1 MINGEITNK
10 TSTKVDTRNK
20 KSIDLNKRAEL
31 EKELNIQRNPKNKKK
46 GPISSDMKMNQL
58 NYYHEIAKN
67 NIHFLMNNPTI
78 KEIIRITSNES
89 VFDQLKAKEESK
101 DLSKFLDNLPLKR
114 VERINYKGLEIGNM
128 RKDLQNNNKAYIN
141 KEKGKKLA
149 GNLFEKR
156 KREGSV
162 NFIPVL
168 TVDNLF
174 NYKTYYQPPKKK
186 SVVNTK
192 NKNNFMETNNES
204 WLKKYKHKTH
214 INNNKM
220 NKSNVNESNQHN
232 NAISIIN
239 NYKEKNNNLDS
250 ARIESNKY
258 KKDFDIEKQKD
269 KQPPGK
275 IMINKEKSINT
286 IYNNNNN
293 IITNKYNQFNH
304 RNNNDLP
311 RRTLSQNFSDNKYIF
326 RKDFQNRYNKE
337 NPNETSLNQDKLTRH
352 TIFSSNNLP
361 IHNPIPNQ
369 KGGSVIIVNNRR
381 SNANT
386 NNIHE
391 IKEIKVLKKQDL
403 TQKNNKY
410 EPKVNINNNNLTRI
424 KVTKVLNV

>member
-1 MINGEITNK
+1 MINAEITNK
-10 TSTKVDTRNK
+10 TSTKVDTKNQ
-20 KSIDLNKRAEL
+20 KSNDFNKRAEL
-31 EKELNIQRNPKNKKK
+31 EKELNIQRNQKNRKK
-46 GPISSDMKMNQL
+46 GPMSSDIKMNQL
-58 NYYHEIAKN
+58 NYYNEIAKN

-128 RKDLQNNNKAYIN
+128 RKDLQNNNNKAYIN

-162 NFIPVL
+162 KFIPVL

-174 NYKTYYQPPKKK
+174 NYKTFYQPPKKQ

-192 NKNNFMETNNES
+192 NKNNFMQTNNES

-214 INNNKM
+214 INNNKG
-220 NKSNVNESNQHN
+220 NKSNINEN
-232 NAISIIN
+232 NLNNKAISIIN

-250 ARIESNKY
+250 ARINSNEY
-258 KKDFDIEKQKD
+258 KKDFDNEKQKD
-269 KQPPGK
+269 KQAPEK
-275 IMINKEKSINT
+275 IMLKSEKPINSM
-286 IYNNNNN
+286 YNNN
-293 IITNKYNQFNH
+293 IIISNKNNEFNY
-304 RNNNDLP
+304 RNKNNFP
-311 RRTLSQNFSDNKYIF
+311 RRTLSQNFSDNKYLF
-326 RKDFQNRYNKE
+326 RKDFHNLYNKE
-337 NPNETSLNQDKLTRH
+337 NRNETSVNQDKLKRH
-352 TIFSSNNLP
+352 NISSNNNLS
-361 IHNPIPNQ
+361 IHNSIPDQ
-369 KGGSVIIVNNRR
+369 KGGSVIILNNRR

-386 NNIHE
+386 NNIQE
-391 IKEIKVLKKQDL
+391 IREIKVLKKQDL
-403 TQKNNKY
+403 TKKNITY
-410 EPKVNINNNNLTRI
+410 ESKVNMNNNNPTRI

>member
-1 MINGEITNK
+1 MINAEITNK
-10 TSTKVDTRNK
+10 TSTKVDTKNQ
-20 KSIDLNKRAEL
+20 KSNDFNKRAEL
-31 EKELNIQRNPKNKKK
+31 EKELNIQRNQKNRKK
-46 GPISSDMKMNQL
+46 GPMSSDIKMNQL
-58 NYYHEIAKN
+58 NYYNEIAKN

-128 RKDLQNNNKAYIN
+128 RKDLQNNNNKAHIN

-162 NFIPVL
+162 KFIPVL

-174 NYKTYYQPPKKK
+174 NYKTFYQPPKKQ

-192 NKNNFMETNNES
+192 NKNNFMQTNNES

-214 INNNKM
+214 INNNKG
-220 NKSNVNESNQHN
+220 NKSNINEN
-232 NAISIIN
+232 NLNNKAISIIN

-250 ARIESNKY
+250 ARINSNEY
-258 KKDFDIEKQKD
+258 KKDFDNEKQKD
-269 KQPPGK
+269 KQAPEK
-275 IMINKEKSINT
+275 IMLKSEKPINSM
-286 IYNNNNN
+286 YNNN
-293 IITNKYNQFNH
+293 IIISNKNNEFNY
-304 RNNNDLP
+304 RNKNNFP
-311 RRTLSQNFSDNKYIF
+311 RRTLSQNFSDNKYLF
-326 RKDFQNRYNKE
+326 RKDFHNLYNKE
-337 NPNETSLNQDKLTRH
+337 NRNETSVNQDKLRRH
-352 TIFSSNNLP
+352 NISSNNNLS
-361 IHNPIPNQ
+361 IHNSIPDQ
-369 KGGSVIIVNNRR
+369 KGGSVIILNNRR

-386 NNIHE
+386 NNIQE
-391 IKEIKVLKKQDL
+391 IREIKVLKKQDL
-403 TQKNNKY
+403 TKKNITY
-410 EPKVNINNNNLTRI
+410 ESKVNMNNNNPTRI

>member
-1 MINGEITNK
+1 MINAEITNK
-10 TSTKVDTRNK
+10 TSTKVDTKNQ
-20 KSIDLNKRAEL
+20 KSNDFNKRAEL
-31 EKELNIQRNPKNKKK
+31 EKELNIQRNQKNRKK
-46 GPISSDMKMNQL
+46 GPMSSDIKMNQL
-58 NYYHEIAKN
+58 NYYNEIAKN

-128 RKDLQNNNKAYIN
+128 RKDLQNNNNKAYIN

-162 NFIPVL
+162 KFIPVL

-174 NYKTYYQPPKKK
+174 NYKTFYQPPKKQ

-192 NKNNFMETNNES
+192 NKNNFMQTNNES

-214 INNNKM
+214 INNNKG
-220 NKSNVNESNQHN
+220 NKSNINEN
-232 NAISIIN
+232 NLNNKAISIIN

-250 ARIESNKY
+250 ARINSNEY
-258 KKDFDIEKQKD
+258 KKDFDNEKQKD
-269 KQPPGK
+269 KQTPEK
-275 IMINKEKSINT
+275 IMLKSEKPINSM
-286 IYNNNNN
+286 YNNN
-293 IITNKYNQFNH
+293 IIISNKNNEFNY
-304 RNNNDLP
+304 RNKNNFP
-311 RRTLSQNFSDNKYIF
+311 RRTLSQNFSDNKYLF
-326 RKDFQNRYNKE
+326 RKDFHNLYNKE
-337 NPNETSLNQDKLTRH
+337 NRNETSVNQDKLRRH
-352 TIFSSNNLP
+352 NISSNNNLS
-361 IHNPIPNQ
+361 IHNSIPDQ
-369 KGGSVIIVNNRR
+369 KGGSVIILNNRR

-386 NNIHE
+386 NNIQE
-391 IKEIKVLKKQDL
+391 IREIKVLKKQDL
-403 TQKNNKY
+403 TKKNITY
-410 EPKVNINNNNLTRI
+410 ESKVNMNNNNPTRI

>member
-1 MINGEITNK
+1 MINAEITNK
-10 TSTKVDTRNK
+10 TSTKVDTKNQ
-20 KSIDLNKRAEL
+20 KSNDFNKRAEL
-31 EKELNIQRNPKNKKK
+31 EKELNIQRNQKNKKK
-46 GPISSDMKMNQL
+46 GPMSSDIKMNQL
-58 NYYHEIAKN
+58 NYYNEIAKN

-128 RKDLQNNNKAYIN
+128 RKDLQNNNNKAYIN

-162 NFIPVL
+162 KFIPVL

-174 NYKTYYQPPKKK
+174 NYKTFYQPPKKQ

-192 NKNNFMETNNES
+192 NKNNFMQTNNES

-214 INNNKM
+214 INNNKG
-220 NKSNVNESNQHN
+220 NKSNINEN
-232 NAISIIN
+232 NLNNKAISIIN

-250 ARIESNKY
+250 ARINSNEY
-258 KKDFDIEKQKD
+258 KKDFDNEKQKD
-269 KQPPGK
+269 KQAPEK
-275 IMINKEKSINT
+275 IMLKSEKPINSM
-286 IYNNNNN
+286 YNNN
-293 IITNKYNQFNH
+293 IIISNKNNEFNY
-304 RNNNDLP
+304 RNKNNFP
-311 RRTLSQNFSDNKYIF
+311 RRTLSQNFSDNKYLF
-326 RKDFQNRYNKE
+326 RKDFHNLYNKE
-337 NPNETSLNQDKLTRH
+337 NRNETSVNQDKLKRH
-352 TIFSSNNLP
+352 NISSNNNLS
-361 IHNPIPNQ
+361 IHNSIPDQ
-369 KGGSVIIVNNRR
+369 KGGSVIILNNRR

-386 NNIHE
+386 NNIQE
-391 IKEIKVLKKQDL
+391 IREIKVLKKQDL
-403 TQKNNKY
+403 TKKNITY
-410 EPKVNINNNNLTRI
+410 ESKVNMNNNNPTRI

>member
-1 MINGEITNK
+1 MINAEITNK
-10 TSTKVDTRNK
+10 TSTKVDTKNQ
-20 KSIDLNKRAEL
+20 KSNDFNKRAEL
-31 EKELNIQRNPKNKKK
+31 EKELNIQRNQKNRKK
-46 GPISSDMKMNQL
+46 GPMSSDIKMNQL
-58 NYYHEIAKN
+58 NYYNEIAKN

-128 RKDLQNNNKAYIN
+128 RKDLQNNNNKAYIN

-162 NFIPVL
+162 KFIPVL

-174 NYKTYYQPPKKK
+174 NYKTFYQPPKKQ

-192 NKNNFMETNNES
+192 NKNNFMQTNNES

-214 INNNKM
+214 INNNKG
-220 NKSNVNESNQHN
+220 NKSNINEN
-232 NAISIIN
+232 NLNNKAISIIN

-250 ARIESNKY
+250 ARINSNEY
-258 KKDFDIEKQKD
+258 KKDFDNEKQKD
-269 KQPPGK
+269 KQAPEK
-275 IMINKEKSINT
+275 IMLKSEKPINSM
-286 IYNNNNN
+286 YNNN
-293 IITNKYNQFNH
+293 IIISNKNNEFNY
-304 RNNNDLP
+304 RNKNNFP
-311 RRTLSQNFSDNKYIF
+311 RRTLSQNFSDNKYLF
-326 RKDFQNRYNKE
+326 RKDFHNLYNKE
-337 NPNETSLNQDKLTRH
+337 NRNETSVNQDKLKRH
-352 TIFSSNNLP
+352 NISSNNNLS
-361 IHNPIPNQ
+361 IHNSIPDQ
-369 KGGSVIIVNNRR
+369 KGGSVIILNNRR

-391 IKEIKVLKKQDL
+391 IREIKVLKKQDL
-403 TQKNNKY
+403 TKKNITY
-410 EPKVNINNNNLTRI
+410 ESKVNMNNNNPTRI

>member
-1 MINGEITNK
+1 MINAEITNK
-10 TSTKVDTRNK
+10 TSTKVDTKNQ
-20 KSIDLNKRAEL
+20 KSNNFNKRAEL
-31 EKELNIQRNPKNKKK
+31 EKELNIQRNQKNKKK
-46 GPISSDMKMNQL
+46 GPMSSDIKMNQL
-58 NYYHEIAKN
+58 NYYNEIAKN

-128 RKDLQNNNKAYIN
+128 RKDLQNNNNKAYIN

-162 NFIPVL
+162 KFIPVL

-174 NYKTYYQPPKKK
+174 NYKTFYQPPKKQ

-192 NKNNFMETNNES
+192 NKNNFMQTNNES

-214 INNNKM
+214 INNNKG
-220 NKSNVNESNQHN
+220 NKSNINEN
-232 NAISIIN
+232 NLNNKAISIIN

-250 ARIESNKY
+250 PRINSNEY
-258 KKDFDIEKQKD
+258 KKDFDNEKQKD
-269 KQPPGK
+269 KQTPEK
-275 IMINKEKSINT
+275 IMLKSEKPINSM
-286 IYNNNNN
+286 YNNN
-293 IITNKYNQFNH
+293 IIISNKNNEFNY
-304 RNNNDLP
+304 RNKNNFP
-311 RRTLSQNFSDNKYIF
+311 RRTLSQNFSDNKYLF
-326 RKDFQNRYNKE
+326 RKDFHNLYNKE
-337 NPNETSLNQDKLTRH
+337 NRNETSVNQDKLKRH
-352 TIFSSNNLP
+352 NISSNNNLS
-361 IHNPIPNQ
+361 IHNSIPDQ
-369 KGGSVIIVNNRR
+369 KGGSVIILNNRR

-386 NNIHE
+386 NNIQE
-391 IKEIKVLKKQDL
+391 IREIKVLKKQDL
-403 TQKNNKY
+403 TKKNITY
-410 EPKVNINNNNLTRI
+410 ESKVNMNNNNPTRI

>member
-1 MINGEITNK
+1 MINAEITNK
-10 TSTKVDTRNK
+10 TSTKVDTKNQ
-20 KSIDLNKRAEL
+20 KSNDFNKRAEL
-31 EKELNIQRNPKNKKK
+31 EKELNIQRNQKNRKK
-46 GPISSDMKMNQL
+46 GPMSSDIKMNQL
-58 NYYHEIAKN
+58 NYYNEIAKN

-128 RKDLQNNNKAYIN
+128 RKDLQNNNNKAYIN

-162 NFIPVL
+162 KFIPVL

-174 NYKTYYQPPKKK
+174 NYKTFYQPPKKQ

-192 NKNNFMETNNES
+192 NKNNFMQTNNES

-214 INNNKM
+214 INNNKG
-220 NKSNVNESNQHN
+220 NKSNINEN
-232 NAISIIN
+232 NLNNKAISIIN

-250 ARIESNKY
+250 ARINSNEY
-258 KKDFDIEKQKD
+258 KKDFDNEKQKD
-269 KQPPGK
+269 KQAPEK
-275 IMINKEKSINT
+275 IMLKSEKPINSM
-286 IYNNNNN
+286 YNNN
-293 IITNKYNQFNH
+293 IIISNKNNEFNY
-304 RNNNDLP
+304 RNKNNFP
-311 RRTLSQNFSDNKYIF
+311 RRTLSQNFSDNKYLF
-326 RKDFQNRYNKE
+326 RKDFHNLYNKE
-337 NPNETSLNQDKLTRH
+337 NRNETSVNQDKLRRH
-352 TIFSSNNLP
+352 NISSNNNLS
-361 IHNPIPNQ
+361 IHNSIPDQ
-369 KGGSVIIVNNRR
+369 KGGSVIILNNRR

-386 NNIHE
+386 NNIQE
-391 IKEIKVLKKQDL
+391 IREIKVLKKQDL
-403 TQKNNKY
+403 TKKNITY
-410 EPKVNINNNNLTRI
+410 ESKVNMNNNNPTRI

>member
-1 MINGEITNK
+1 MINAEITNK
-10 TSTKVDTRNK
+10 TSTKVDTKNQ
-20 KSIDLNKRAEL
+20 KSNDFNKRAEL
-31 EKELNIQRNPKNKKK
+31 EKELNIQRNQKNRKK
-46 GPISSDMKMNQL
+46 GPMSSDIKMNQL
-58 NYYHEIAKN
+58 NYYNEIAKN

-128 RKDLQNNNKAYIN
+128 RKDLQNNNNKAYIN

-162 NFIPVL
+162 KFIPVL

-174 NYKTYYQPPKKK
+174 NYKTFYQPPKKQ

-192 NKNNFMETNNES
+192 NKNNFMQTNNES

-214 INNNKM
+214 INNNKG
-220 NKSNVNESNQHN
+220 NKSNINEN
-232 NAISIIN
+232 NLNNKAISIIN

-250 ARIESNKY
+250 ARINSNEY
-258 KKDFDIEKQKD
+258 KKDFDNEKQKD
-269 KQPPGK
+269 KQTPEK
-275 IMINKEKSINT
+275 IMLKSEKPINSM
-286 IYNNNNN
+286 YNNN
-293 IITNKYNQFNH
+293 IIISNKNNEFNY
-304 RNNNDLP
+304 RNKNNFP
-311 RRTLSQNFSDNKYIF
+311 RRTLSQNFSDNKYLF
-326 RKDFQNRYNKE
+326 RKDFHNLYNKE
-337 NPNETSLNQDKLTRH
+337 NRNETSVNQDKLKRH
-352 TIFSSNNLP
+352 NISSNNNLS
-361 IHNPIPNQ
+361 IHNSIPDQ
-369 KGGSVIIVNNRR
+369 KGGNVIILNNRR

-386 NNIHE
+386 NNIQE
-391 IKEIKVLKKQDL
+391 IREIKVLKKQDL
-403 TQKNNKY
+403 TKKNITY
-410 EPKVNINNNNLTRI
+410 ESKVNMNNNNPTRI

>member
-1 MINGEITNK
+1 MINAEITNK
-10 TSTKVDTRNK
+10 TSTKVDTKNQ
-20 KSIDLNKRAEL
+20 KSNNFNKRAEL
-31 EKELNIQRNPKNKKK
+31 EKELNIQRNQKNKKK
-46 GPISSDMKMNQL
+46 GPMSSDIKMNQL
-58 NYYHEIAKN
+58 NYYNEIAKN

-128 RKDLQNNNKAYIN
+128 RKDLQNNNNKAYIN

-162 NFIPVL
+162 KFIPVL

-174 NYKTYYQPPKKK
+174 NYKTFYQPPKKQ

-192 NKNNFMETNNES
+192 NKNNFMQTNNES

-214 INNNKM
+214 INNNKG
-220 NKSNVNESNQHN
+220 NKSNINEN
-232 NAISIIN
+232 NLNNKAISIIN

-250 ARIESNKY
+250 ARINSNEY
-258 KKDFDIEKQKD
+258 KKDFDNEKQKD
-269 KQPPGK
+269 KQAPEK
-275 IMINKEKSINT
+275 IMLKSEKPINSM
-286 IYNNNNN
+286 YNNN
-293 IITNKYNQFNH
+293 IIISNKNNEFNY
-304 RNNNDLP
+304 RNKNNFP
-311 RRTLSQNFSDNKYIF
+311 RRTLSQNFSDNKYLF
-326 RKDFQNRYNKE
+326 RKDFNNLYNKE
-337 NPNETSLNQDKLTRH
+337 NRNETSVNQDKLKRH
-352 TIFSSNNLP
+352 NISSNNNLS
-361 IHNPIPNQ
+361 IHNSIPDQ
-369 KGGSVIIVNNRR
+369 KGGSVIILNNRR

-386 NNIHE
+386 NNIQE
-391 IKEIKVLKKQDL
+391 IREIKVLKKQDL
-403 TQKNNKY
+403 TKKNITY
-410 EPKVNINNNNLTRI
+410 ESKVNMNNNNPTRI